1 MRLARYLKP
10 EQIKLE
16 LAALPAEEVSEE
28 AHPDKRKWAVKDAVL
43 EEIVTLLDAS
53 GKVSN
58 RSKLLTDLQNRERK
72 ATTAVGGGIAI
83 PHVRTMQIRELTL
96 AFARST
102 AGIDFDSPDGLAVH
116 LFVAIVCPSYEDAD
130 YAKVLRRVAEILSQQ
145 ELRQQLMSATNEHEV
160 IRVIEL
166 GH

>member
-16 LAALPAEEVSEE
+16 LAARPAEEVSKE
-28 AHPDKRKWAVKDAVL
+28 AHPDRRKWAIKDAVL
-43 EEIVTLLDAS
+43 DEIVTLLEAS
-53 GKVSN
+53 GKVTN

-72 ATTAVGGGIAI
+72 ATTAVGGGNAI
-83 PHVRTMQIRELTL
+83 PHVRTMQIRELSL
-96 AFARST
+96 AFARSS
-102 AGIDFDSPDGLAVH
+102 AGIDFDAPDGKPVH
-116 LFVAIVCPSYEDAD
+116 LFFAIVCPPYDDAL
-130 YAKVLRRVAEILSQQ
+130 YAKVLGRVAEILSQL
-145 ELRQQLMSATNEHEV
+145 ELRQQLLNAANEHEV

>member
-16 LAALPAEEVSEE
+16 LAALPAEEVDEE
-28 AHPDKRKWAVKDAVL
+28 AHPEKHKWALKDAVL
-43 EEIVTLLDAS
+43 EEIVTLLEAS
-53 GKVSN
+53 GKVPN
-58 RSKLLTDLQNRERK
+58 RSKLLTDLKNRERK
-72 ATTAVGGGIAI
+72 ATTAVGGGIAF
-83 PHVRTMQIRELTL
+83 PHVKTMQIRELTL

-102 AGIDFDSPDGLAVH
+102 PGIDFDAPDGAPVH
-116 LFVAIVCPSYEDAD
+116 LFVAIVCPPYEDAN
-130 YAKVLRRVAEILSQQ
+130 YAKVLGRVAETLSQP
-145 ELRQQLMSATNEHEV
+145 ELRQQLLDATNEHEV